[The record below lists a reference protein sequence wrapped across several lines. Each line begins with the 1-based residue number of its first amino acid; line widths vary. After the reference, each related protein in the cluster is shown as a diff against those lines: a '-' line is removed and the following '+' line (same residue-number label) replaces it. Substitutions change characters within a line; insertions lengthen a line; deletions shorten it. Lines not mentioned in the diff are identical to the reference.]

1 MYSSKQEED
10 GWVTVRQGVFS
21 GSAHGQNDVLFSWN
35 FERVM
40 FASGNNTER
49 MRMGRVEAKD
59 EFVVD
64 LYAVGSE

>member
-1 MYSSKQEED
+1 
-10 GWVTVRQGVFS
+10 
-21 GSAHGQNDVLFSWN
+21 
-35 FERVM
+35 M

-64 LYAVGSE
+64 LYAVASEWVLLS